1 MSGDK
6 FADGGKESGSGGNGL
21 GCDGF
26 GSEDGLGKHERSW
39 FVVLSAWLLRG
50 LGGDGQGRCVG
61 GFGGGVVAKPFGQ
74 EADALDGRDASGGFV
89 FCRRLVELGLSL
101 WTDSSAGNGG
111 EHETEDGKQQDE

>member
-1 MSGDK
+1 MSGNQL
-6 FADGGKESGSGGNGL
+6 ADGGKESGSGGNGL

-61 GFGGGVVAKPFGQ
+61 GFGGGVVAEPFEKQAACLGWS
-74 EADALDGRDASGGFV
+74 DAGGGFV

-101 WTDSSAGNGG
+101 WTDFSARNGG